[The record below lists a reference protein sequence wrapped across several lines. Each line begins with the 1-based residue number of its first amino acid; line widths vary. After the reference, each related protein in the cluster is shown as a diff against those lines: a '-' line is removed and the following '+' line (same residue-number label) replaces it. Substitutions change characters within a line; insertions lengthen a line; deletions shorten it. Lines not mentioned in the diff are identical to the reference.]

1 MSNFRKILLPTDF
14 SPCANAALHQA
25 VTIAERFQGSVTM
38 LHVVA
43 VHESDRGKIE
53 TVFSE
58 DSKSYDHIMT
68 SAEEMLHTK
77 EGMIETPVLIEKV
90 LKRGISPTNEIISY
104 ADEHKPDLI
113 VMGTH
118 GRTGIRRLIMG
129 SVAEKIIRLSECPI
143 MTVRCGTDGKKS
155 PYPNY
160 RSILLPIDFSD
171 TSVNALWQ
179 AAEMARSYGA
189 ILTLLHV
196 AEPIDFSGYTQEGDS
211 SEEDFLDSQL
221 DSAEKALHDFTSNA
235 PLEGIE
241 VYTRVVH
248 GRPGRKIIEYADE
261 EGIDLIIIPSLGK
274 SGLERL
280 LMGSTVNKVVHRA
293 NCPVMVL
300 KKTEDLPE

>member
-14 SPCANAALHQA
+14 SPCADAALHQA
-25 VTIAERFQGSVTM
+25 VTIAERFQGAVTM
-38 LHVVA
+38 LHVVT
-43 VHESDRGKIE
+43 VHESDTGKIE
-53 TVFSE
+53 SVFSKN
-58 DSKSYDHIMT
+58 SKSYDHIMT
-68 SAEEMLHTK
+68 SAEELLHTK
-77 EGMIETPVLIEKV
+77 EGMIKTPVLIEKV
-90 LKRGISPTNEIISY
+90 LRRGISPTSEIIGY
-104 ADEHKPDLI
+104 ADEQEPDLI

-129 SVAEKIIRLSECPI
+129 SVAEKIIRLSDCPV
-143 MTVRCGTDGKKS
+143 MTVRCGTDGKAS

-160 RSILLPIDFSD
+160 RSILLPIDFSE
-171 TSVNALWQ
+171 SSKNALWK

-196 AEPIDFSGYTQEGDS
+196 AEPIDVSGYSEGDDT
-211 SEEDFLDSQL
+211 SEEEFLADHS
-221 DSAEKALHDFTSNA
+221 DSAEQALSEFTSNA

-248 GRPGRKIIEYADE
+248 GRPGRKIVEYADD

-274 SGLERL
+274 SGFERL

-300 KKTEDLPE
+300 KKDS

>member
-1 MSNFRKILLPTDF
+1 MSNFRNILLPTDF

-104 ADEHKPDLI
+104 ADDHKPDLI

-196 AEPIDFSGYTQEGDS
+196 AEPIDLSGYTQEGDS

-300 KKTEDLPE
+300 KKTEDPPE

>member
-14 SPCANAALHQA
+14 SPCANAALYQA
-25 VTIAERFQGSVTM
+25 ITIAERFQGAVTM
-38 LHVVA
+38 LHVVT

-53 TVFSE
+53 SVFSE
-58 DSKSYDHIMT
+58 DSKSYDQIMT

-90 LKRGISPTNEIISY
+90 LRRGISPTNEIINY
-104 ADEHKPDLI
+104 AAEHKPDLI

-129 SVAEKIIRLSECPI
+129 SVAEKIIRLSDCPT
-143 MTVRCGTDGKKS
+143 MTVRCGSDGKEN

-160 RSILLPIDFSD
+160 RSILLPVDFSA
-171 TSVNALWQ
+171 TSVNALWR

-196 AEPIDFSGYTQEGDS
+196 AEPIDLSGYTNEGDG

-221 DSAEKALHDFTSNA
+221 DYAEKALHEFTSNA
-235 PLEGIE
+235 PLEGIQ

-300 KKTEDLPE
+300 KKVGDSPK